1 MNKFIVHLPNLQHK
15 SGVLFNGEDKNKK
28 YKFFLD
34 KLNSSYEVKKFNGGG
49 SSYNA
54 IDIKN
59 FLHKIKESFES
70 EFQNLD
76 SYHYDDLKSSF
87 RIIVPY
93 QIHREILI
101 NKLNTD
107 FEFKG
112 CCVLKTDIITNQ

>member
-1 MNKFIVHLPNLQHK
+1 MNKFIEHLPNLQHK

-59 FLHKIKESFES
+59 FLHKIK
-70 EFQNLD
+70 N
-76 SYHYDDLKSSF
+76 HLK
-87 RIIVPY
+87 V
-93 QIHREILI
+93 
-101 NKLNTD
+101 N
-107 FEFKG
+107 FK
-112 CCVLKTDIITNQ
+112 I